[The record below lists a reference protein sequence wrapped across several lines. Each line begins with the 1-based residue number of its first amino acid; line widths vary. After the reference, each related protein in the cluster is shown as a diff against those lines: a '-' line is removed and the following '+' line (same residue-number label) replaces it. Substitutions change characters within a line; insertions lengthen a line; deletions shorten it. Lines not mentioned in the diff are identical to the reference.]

1 MRLRVIASPYHD
13 GLAEFDRGRG
23 PARLL
28 QAVSPQ
34 LAAESVVTVPA
45 VDTSLPEAA
54 RVFELARQLSHCVRA
69 ALAEGVFPLVLAGDC
84 NSSLG
89 TAAGCGTDGLG
100 VIWLDA
106 HPDFDTPDQS
116 HSGSLD
122 AMGLAVLTGR
132 GWSSL
137 RERVIGLEPV
147 DDTSVLHISARDYEP
162 GQRAELLR
170 SGIHVLEG
178 NTFTD
183 AELGAEL
190 DHLAN
195 RVRRMY
201 LHIDLDCLDPS
212 EGIANQYSADGGL
225 SCARLL
231 DIIEDVFGR
240 FDVSAA
246 AVTAYNPSSDVDGR
260 MASTASRVLAAIAAC
275 VNG

>member
-23 PARLL
+23 PTRLL
-28 QAVSPQ
+28 QAAAHE
-34 LAAESVVTVPA
+34 LAAESIVTVPA

-54 RVFELARQLSHCVRA
+54 RVFELARHLSHCVRS
-69 ALAEGVFPLVLAGDC
+69 ALDEGLFPLVLAGDC

-100 VIWLDA
+100 VVWLDA

-132 GWSSL
+132 GWSNL
-137 RERVIGLEPV
+137 RQKTLGLEPI
-147 DDTSVLHISARDYEP
+147 DDASVLHISARDFEP
-162 GQRAELLR
+162 GQREELHR

-183 AELGAEL
+183 AELRAEL
-190 DHLAN
+190 DNLGN
-195 RVRRMY
+195 RARRMY

-225 SCARLL
+225 SCARLQ
-231 DIIEDVFGR
+231 DIVENVFGR

-246 AVTAYNPSSDVDGR
+246 AVTAYNPDSDVDGR
-260 MASTASRVLAAIAAC
+260 MASTATRVLATIAAC